1 MLAFSSLLGNVEG
14 QNIYRIWYD
23 KPASYWEEALPVGN
37 GRIAAM
43 VFGDPQLEQI
53 QLNEETVSA
62 GSPYQNYNEE
72 AKTALPE
79 MRRLIFEGKYEEA
92 QNMAA
97 TKILSQVGNEMPYQ
111 TVGRLNIRYQDHKK
125 VNNYYRDLDI
135 SNAVAVTRY
144 EVDGVEFTEETFA
157 SFTDQLVIRHIKA
170 SKPGTINCE
179 LFFNTP
185 MRDPKRSIYGKKG
198 LRLEGITHGS
208 RYFPGKVHYCADLDV
223 KHKGGKVITAND
235 TLLSVQG
242 ASELTLYISMATN
255 FVPQ

>member
-198 LRLEGITHGS
+198 LRMAAVIF
-208 RYFPGKVHYCADLDV
+208 RV
-223 KHKGGKVITAND
+223 KCTI
-235 TLLSVQG
+235 
-242 ASELTLYISMATN
+242 
-255 FVPQ
+255 VPIWM

>member
-170 SKPGTINCE
+170 SKPGTANNTVSLALGRRTDTGHSANCRISD
-179 LFFNTP
+179 LYRTRHPLYRLYLNSHIGCSGTG
-185 MRDPKRSIYGKKG
+185 DSSIFRCSPVSRKTDSPVNG
-198 LRLEGITHGS
+198 
-208 RYFPGKVHYCADLDV
+208 RYFNDYHRCYLDY
-223 KHKGGKVITAND
+223 HR
-235 TLLSVQG
+235 
-242 ASELTLYISMATN
+242 
-255 FVPQ
+255 

>member
-43 VFGDPQLEQI
+43 VFGNPQLEQI

-157 SFTDQLVIRHIKA
+157 SLPINWLSGI
-170 SKPGTINCE
+170 SKHPNRAQSIANCF
-179 LFFNTP
+179 LIP
-185 MRDPKRSIYGKKG
+185 R
-198 LRLEGITHGS
+198 
-208 RYFPGKVHYCADLDV
+208 
-223 KHKGGKVITAND
+223 
-235 TLLSVQG
+235 
-242 ASELTLYISMATN
+242 
-255 FVPQ
+255 

>member
-135 SNAVAVTRY
+135 SNAVADDSLRSRRSGIYRRNICIIYRSTGY
-144 EVDGVEFTEETFA
+144 QAYQSIQTGNN
-157 SFTDQLVIRHIKA
+157 QLRTV
-170 SKPGTINCE
+170 
-179 LFFNTP
+179 F
-185 MRDPKRSIYGKKG
+185 
-198 LRLEGITHGS
+198 
-208 RYFPGKVHYCADLDV
+208 
-223 KHKGGKVITAND
+223 
-235 TLLSVQG
+235 
-242 ASELTLYISMATN
+242 
-255 FVPQ
+255 